1 MEKMMKGQKII
12 VTINEDGSTS
22 SVVEATS
29 FLEIYNSRDSF
40 EARLT
45 IPEAPFAEVYS
56 QLYKELSEHCEKHYA
71 CNLMTS
77 PVSIAID
84 GGHVIVTMKTRGE
97 FLDSINVASPMKVES
112 VAEVFSKVNLSI
124 EAENKA
130 EAPPASSSSISSSV
144 EKEENLQ
151 IKADFN
157 YTTYGLNYIPE
168 DLYPVGK
175 VFRNF
180 FSASAFMGWVEY
192 RDMGIATKHHKW
204 EWLPEFSNRNVG
216 TRLDNGM
223 AYWEWLGQP
232 LRCILQA
239 ILTGAHGRALRRAY
253 QYIMQLSESGS
264 IGKFLN
270 GGNQVHWLPEE
281 FWGRAEF
288 QGINVF
294 MVCHAMLIYSVYPF
308 TNAANA
314 QYGMISIF
322 LFVIENYDNGQ
333 INSLYLPSLLGSA
346 ETVRKIFVCDALI
359 FLEKIRANEGNE
371 FSHDAWTRALTGY
384 GG

>member
-1 MEKMMKGQKII
+1 MKGQKVI
-12 VTINEDGSTS
+12 VTINADGSTS

-40 EARLT
+40 EAKLL

-56 QLYKELSEHCEKHYA
+56 QLYTELSNHCERCYA

-77 PVSIAID
+77 PVSIAIE
-84 GGHVIVTMKTRGE
+84 GEHVIVTMKTKGE
-97 FLDSINVASPMKVES
+97 FLESMNAMSSTEVKTMVGAFTGISLDSGAQEEKMVSS
-112 VAEVFSKVNLSI
+112 
-124 EAENKA
+124 
-130 EAPPASSSSISSSV
+130 ASSSLTPSII

-192 RDMGIATKHHKW
+192 RTMGIATKHHKW
-204 EWLPEFSNRNVG
+204 EWLPEFNNRGIG

-223 AYWEWLGQP
+223 TYWEWLGQP
-232 LRCILQA
+232 IRCVLQA

-270 GGNQVHWLPEE
+270 GGNQVHWLPKE
-281 FWGRAEF
+281 FWKRAEF
-288 QGINVF
+288 LDVNVF
-294 MVCHAMLIYSVYPF
+294 MICHAMLIYSVYPF

-346 ETVRKIFVCDALI
+346 ETVRKVFICDARIL
-359 FLEKIRANEGNE
+359 LEKIRANEAKE
-371 FSHDAWTRALTGY
+371 FDHEAWTRALTGY

>member
-1 MEKMMKGQKII
+1 MEKVMKGQKVI
-12 VTINEDGSTS
+12 VTINADGSTS
-22 SVVEATS
+22 SVVETTS

-40 EARLT
+40 EARLF

-56 QLYKELSEHCEKHYA
+56 QLYTELSNHCEKQHT

-77 PVSIAID
+77 PVSIAIE
-84 GGHVIVTMKTRGE
+84 GEYVIVTMKTKEE
-97 FLDSINVASPMKVES
+97 FLESINAVSLS
-112 VAEVFSKVNLSI
+112 EVKTMVGSFTEINLDSAAGK
-124 EAENKA
+124 EMATCST
-130 EAPPASSSSISSSV
+130 SSSLTSSTV
-144 EKEENLQ
+144 QKGENLQ

-157 YTTYGLNYIPE
+157 YTTYGLNYVPE

-175 VFRNF
+175 IFRNF

-204 EWLPEFSNRNVG
+204 EWLPEFSNRGIG
-216 TRLDNGM
+216 TRLDKGM
-223 AYWEWLGQP
+223 SYWEWLGQP

-239 ILTGAHGRALRRAY
+239 ILTGAYGRALRRAY

-270 GGNQVHWLPEE
+270 GGNQVHWLPKE
-281 FWGRAEF
+281 FWERAEF
-288 QGINVF
+288 LDVNVF

-308 TNAANA
+308 TNAVNA

-333 INSLYLPSLLGSA
+333 INSLYLPALLGSA
-346 ETVRKIFVCDALI
+346 ETVRKVFICDARIL
-359 FLEKIRANEGNE
+359 LEKIRAKEGNE
-371 FSHDAWTRALTGY
+371 FDHDAWTKALIGY